1 MASIINA
8 DTTNGVVITSDTSGE
23 IELQANGVTK
33 AKVTANG
40 LQDANGNSLRG
51 GSFRNLIIN
60 GDMQIA
66 QRSASVSGLSSSNTY
81 QTVDRF
87 LIRIN
92 GAGTYTVSQDTDAPS
107 GFSNS
112 IKWACTTADAPP
124 AAGDFANMQHRIE
137 GQNLQHLAF
146 GTSSAKQVTVSFWVK
161 SSETG
166 TAVSRLIN
174 IPASKAVSFAYT
186 INSANTWEK
195 KTITFPADTVNT
207 ITNNN
212 TIGLILVWYLSVGT
226 DRTSGT
232 LQNTWQPSTV
242 IADEAVGQT
251 INIAATTSSYINIT
265 GVQLEVG
272 SGASDFEFLPYDV
285 QLARCQRYFIKTNPD
300 DLARPTFLHG
310 LHFANNAS
318 LAALY
323 ANLPTRMRTAPS
335 ITRGGTNDNFWNPGY
350 SASATA
356 NFNPTYTLSTPDG
369 LFIELSSISVGA
381 NSAPIGYN
389 GQLSL
394 NAEL

>member
-1 MASIINA
+1 MSSI
-8 DTTNGVVITSDTSGE
+8 VIQGDTSGSITVE
-23 IELQANGVTK
+23 APSVAGTHTLTLPKATGNIATDATVGLGTK
-33 AKVTANG
+33 
-40 LQDANGNSLRG
+40 
-51 GSFRNLIIN
+51 NLIIN
-60 GDMQIA
+60 GDMRIA
-66 QRSASVSGLSSSNTY
+66 QRGTSVAGISSSNGY

-87 LIRIN
+87 FMRLN
-92 GAGTYTVSQDTDAPS
+92 GAGTFTMSQDTDAPS

-112 IKWACTTADAPP
+112 LKWACTTADAPP
-124 AAGDFANMQHRIE
+124 AAGDFANIQHRIE

-174 IPASKAVSFAYT
+174 NSASKAVSFAYT

-212 TIGLILVWYLSVGT
+212 NIGFILAWWLSVGT

-232 LQNTWQPSTV
+232 LQNTWQPSTI

-265 GVQLEVG
+265 GVQLEIG
-272 SGASDFEFLPYDV
+272 DTATPFENRMYS
-285 QLARCQRYFIKTNPD
+285 QELAMCQRYYEILGRIFGGISGVAGTQYVTYSFKETKRTSPTVSTTGTIYSTVTSALPECVIISRTN
-300 DLARPTFLHG
+300 
-310 LHFANNAS
+310 N
-318 LAALY
+318 
-323 ANLPTRMRTAPS
+323 
-335 ITRGGTNDNFWNPGY
+335 
-350 SASATA
+350 
-356 NFNPTYTLSTPDG
+356 TPDTDG
-369 LFIELSSISVGA
+369 IV
-381 NSAPIGYN
+381 SA
-389 GQLSL
+389 